1 MAYAHPLSLVLLF
14 QEQLL
19 ALASWNAREIR
30 RGIEPGLRARQD
42 SGPRPKGKRKERTPM
57 RRDIV
62 LMLVQMLMNDG
73 GAVYLHVHANQP

>member
-1 MAYAHPLSLVLLF
+1 
-14 QEQLL
+14 
-19 ALASWNAREIR
+19 
-30 RGIEPGLRARQD
+30 
-42 SGPRPKGKRKERTPM
+42 M